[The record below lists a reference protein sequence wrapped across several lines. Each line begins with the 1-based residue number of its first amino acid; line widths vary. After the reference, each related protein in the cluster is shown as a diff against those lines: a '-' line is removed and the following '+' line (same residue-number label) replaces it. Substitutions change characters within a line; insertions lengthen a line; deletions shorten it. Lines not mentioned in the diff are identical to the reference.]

1 MSTTMSL
8 PTLYKIFLIAD
19 DEFYRELIGSHL
31 RTLTGTEITTYS
43 TVQELP
49 AESTLSPDV
58 IILDEHYEDHGIEEV
73 LSVMRL
79 RYSEAPFFVLTSDS
93 STSHKLKLIQQGA
106 AEVIV
111 KDEHVCELLE
121 HSLTLSLRTIQWRRE
136 HQSLAKR
143 FSKNFILTG
152 ATSVQSNHSETKE
165 LTLEDYTMQ
174 IIQHYLARHD
184 NNVVL
189 VANKL
194 GVGKSTIYRYLK
206 DKKLQLSGI
215 PSVRPEPV
223 TTDTTVSGSYFF
235 DNVASRSFS
244 YTSRSVQELPVDLSD
259 TESLVDIN
267 FLLRLARGNRLF
279 LAGMMDVFLRSMDKL
294 LHQLKHFQ
302 SVRDRHRVRKYLQK
316 IKPTIDTLGMRTLK
330 GFVVQTELMVEAE
343 MDWSVIDNS
352 LSEVYSLYS
361 RCESAVREQ
370 KNKLQS

>member
-1 MSTTMSL
+1 MST
-8 PTLYKIFLIAD
+8 TLYKIFLIAD

-31 RTLTGTEITTYS
+31 RTLAGTEITTFS
-43 TVQELP
+43 TVQDLP
-49 AESTLSPDV
+49 AESAASPDI
-58 IILDEHYEDHGIEEV
+58 IILDEHYEDHGIEEI

-93 STSHKLKLIQQGA
+93 STAHKVNLIQQGA
-106 AEVIV
+106 AEVIA
-111 KDEHVCELLE
+111 KDEHICELLE

-136 HQSLAKR
+136 HQLLAKR

-152 ATSVQSNHSETKE
+152 ASSVQSNHSETKD

-206 DKKLQLSGI
+206 DKKLQLSGN

-223 TTDTTVSGSYFF
+223 HSEMPVAGGYFF
-235 DNVASRSFS
+235 DNAASRSFS
-244 YTSRSVQELPVDLSD
+244 YTSTSVQELPVDLTD

-279 LAGMMDVFLRSMDKL
+279 LEGMMDVFLRSMDKFL
-294 LHQLKHFQ
+294 QQLQHFQ
-302 SVRDRHRVRKYLQK
+302 SVRDRDRVRKYLQK

-361 RCESAVREQ
+361 RCEATVREQ